1 MWQKDSNKS
10 FLIVLKRS
18 KSLIINA
25 KSKYK
30 MYKVFVN
37 EKKLLVSKYP
47 ENLEKELRYESF
59 TTLEIALDLL
69 ENTSVQELNVYGDNL
84 DEIWQEFQKLF
95 RIIEAA
101 GGLVNNPEG
110 KILFIR
116 RLGKWDLPKGKMEK
130 GESREESA
138 VREIEE
144 ETGLS
149 DVELVKFINTT
160 YHIYIERNGE
170 KILKCT
176 HWFEMIYDG
185 EDTSRPQIEEGITE
199 VAWKTTSEIENEVFP
214 STFKNIKLIVK
225 EFWETKKR
233 ES

>member
-1 MWQKDSNKS
+1 
-10 FLIVLKRS
+10 
-18 KSLIINA
+18 
-25 KSKYK
+25 
-30 MYKVFVN
+30 MYKVFIN
-37 EKKLLVSKYP
+37 EKKLLISKHP
-47 ENLEKELRYESF
+47 EELEKKLGYENY

-69 ENTSVQELNVYGDNL
+69 ENTSVQELNVYGENL

-110 KILFIR
+110 KILFIK

-144 ETGLS
+144 ETGLK
-149 DVELVKFINTT
+149 DVELLKFINTT

-176 HWFEMIYDG
+176 HWFEMSFDG
-185 EDTSRPQIEEGITE
+185 EDTSTPQIEEGITE
-199 VAWKTTSEIENEVFP
+199 VAWKTTSQIENEVFP
-214 STFKNIKLIVK
+214 STFKNIQLIVQ
-225 EFWETKKR
+225 EFWDLKIK
-233 ES
+233 

>member
-1 MWQKDSNKS
+1 
-10 FLIVLKRS
+10 
-18 KSLIINA
+18 
-25 KSKYK
+25 
-30 MYKVFVN
+30 MYKVFIN
-37 EKKLLVSKYP
+37 EKKLLISKHP
-47 ENLEKELRYESF
+47 EELEKKLGYENY

-69 ENTSVQELNVYGDNL
+69 ENTSVQELNVYGENL

-110 KILFIR
+110 KILFIK

-144 ETGLS
+144 ETGLK
-149 DVELVKFINTT
+149 DVELLKFINTT

-176 HWFEMIYDG
+176 HWFEMNFDG
-185 EDTSRPQIEEGITE
+185 EDTSTPQIEEGITE
-199 VAWKTTSEIENEVFP
+199 VAWKTTSQIENEVFP
-214 STFKNIKLIVK
+214 STFKNIQLIVQ
-225 EFWETKKR
+225 EFWDLKIK
-233 ES
+233 

>member
-1 MWQKDSNKS
+1 
-10 FLIVLKRS
+10 
-18 KSLIINA
+18 
-25 KSKYK
+25 

-37 EKKLLVSKYP
+37 EKKLLVSKHP
-47 ENLEKELRYESF
+47 EHLEKELKYESF

-69 ENTSVQELNVYGDNL
+69 ENTSVNELNVFGENI
-84 DEIWQEFQKLF
+84 DEIWKDFQGLF

-101 GGLVNNPEG
+101 GGLVNNPDG
-110 KILFIR
+110 DLLFIK

-144 ETGLS
+144 ETGLR
-149 DVELVKFINTT
+149 DVELIRFINTT

-176 HWFEMIYDG
+176 HWFEMYFDG
-185 EDTSRPQIEEGITE
+185 EDTSKPQIEEGITE
-199 VAWKTTSEIENEVFP
+199 VAWKNALQIENEVFP
-214 STFKNIKLIVK
+214 STFKNIRLIVD
-225 EFWETKKR
+225 EFRNSQPK
-233 ES
+233 

>member
-1 MWQKDSNKS
+1 
-10 FLIVLKRS
+10 
-18 KSLIINA
+18 
-25 KSKYK
+25 

-37 EKKLLVSKYP
+37 EKKLLLSKQS
-47 ENLEKELRYESF
+47 ENLEKTLGYEDI

-69 ENTSVQELNVYGDNL
+69 ENTSVKELNVFGEDI
-84 DEIWQEFQKLF
+84 DQIWKEFQSLF

-110 KILFIR
+110 DILFIK

-144 ETGLS
+144 ETGLK
-149 DVELVKFINTT
+149 DVKLMQFINTT
-160 YHIYIERNGE
+160 YHIYVERNGE

-176 HWFEMIYDG
+176 HWFEMDFNG
-185 EDTSRPQIEEGITE
+185 EDTSKPQIEEGITE
-199 VAWKTTSEIENEVFP
+199 VAWKNTSQIEEEVFS

-225 EFWETKKR
+225 EFWDTKAK
-233 ES
+233 

>member
-1 MWQKDSNKS
+1 
-10 FLIVLKRS
+10 
-18 KSLIINA
+18 
-25 KSKYK
+25 

-37 EKKLLVSKYP
+37 EKKLLISKHP
-47 ENLEKELRYESF
+47 EGLEKKLGYESF

-69 ENTSVQELNVYGDNL
+69 ENTSVNELNVYGENI

-101 GGLVNNPEG
+101 GGLVIKPEG
-110 KILFIR
+110 EMLFIR

-144 ETGLS
+144 ETGLR
-149 DVELVKFINTT
+149 DVELVQFINTT

-176 HWFEMIYDG
+176 HWFEMNFNG
-185 EDTSRPQIEEGITE
+185 EDTSKPQIEEGITE
-199 VAWKTTSEIENEVFP
+199 VAWKNTTQIEEEVFP

-225 EFWETKKR
+225 EFWALKAK
-233 ES
+233 

>member
-1 MWQKDSNKS
+1 
-10 FLIVLKRS
+10 
-18 KSLIINA
+18 
-25 KSKYK
+25 

-37 EKKLLVSKYP
+37 EKKLLISKHP
-47 ENLEKELRYESF
+47 EELEKKLGYESF

-69 ENTSVQELNVYGDNL
+69 ENTSVNELNVYGENI

-101 GGLVNNPEG
+101 GGLVIKPEG
-110 KILFIR
+110 EMLFIR

-144 ETGLS
+144 ETGLK
-149 DVELVKFINTT
+149 DVELVQFINTT

-176 HWFEMIYDG
+176 HWFEMNFNG
-185 EDTSRPQIEEGITE
+185 EDTSKPQIEEGITE
-199 VAWKTTSEIENEVFP
+199 VAWKNTHQIEDEVFP

-225 EFWETKKR
+225 EFWALKAK
-233 ES
+233 